1 MLLSFF
7 ENNRIQQPGF
17 VIIEF
22 DHHEI
27 LPSSSRML
35 RSDQAQES
43 ISVFL
48 EGMRKIAIILQWLYV
63 AIIKPGHCKAICSG
77 RRRAGHVQTETAVLD
92 G

>member
-48 EGMRKIAIILQWLYV
+48 AAISHAESQKRGERQKRLL
-63 AIIKPGHCKAICSG
+63 
-77 RRRAGHVQTETAVLD
+77 LD
-92 G
+92 AQSSHN